1 METFMA
7 EIIKEGEKL
16 PDLEMKVVVKDEIK
30 DTKLSKL
37 FSEHSL
43 MHPRDKKIV
52 LFSVPGAF
60 TPTCSAKHLPGFL
73 TYSSAFK
80 EKKVDDIVCL
90 SVNDPF
96 VMKAWSDTNKA
107 GDCITF
113 LADGNAELSKA
124 IGLTFDGSMYSLG
137 ERSQRF
143 AMILKGLKVEKL
155 FIEKPGVFDVSS
167 AQKVLTYLV

>member
-1 METFMA
+1 MT
-7 EIIKEGEKL
+7 EIIKEGDNL
-16 PDLEMKVVVKDEIK
+16 PDVSIKAIVKDEIK
-30 DTKLSKL
+30 EIKLSNL
-37 FSEHSL
+37 FADHSL
-43 MHPRDKKIV
+43 MHPKDKKVV

-73 TYSSAFK
+73 TYFSAFK

-96 VMKAWSDTNKA
+96 VMKAWSDANKA
-107 GDCITF
+107 GNNIIF
-113 LADGNAELSKA
+113 LADGNAALSKA
-124 IGLTFDGSMYSLG
+124 IGLTFDGSLYSLG
-137 ERSQRF
+137 IRSQRF

-167 AQKVLTYLV
+167 AQKVLGYLT